1 MTTVAIQKN
10 SPWYTTEE
18 ITNYLKLSRRTLSKH
33 MKYLNYGHHY
43 ILKFAR
49 NPRST
54 ILWHVDHLE
63 KYLCQP
69 VGSAYKNKSA

>member
-1 MTTVAIQKN
+1 MTTVAIEKI

-18 ITNYLKLSRRTLSKH
+18 ITNYLKLSRRTLSNH

-43 ILKFAR
+43 IRKLFR

-54 ILWHVDHLE
+54 IQWYLDQLE

-69 VGSAYKNKSA
+69 VGSDY

>member
-1 MTTVAIQKN
+1 MTTVAIEKI

-18 ITNYLKLSRRTLSKH
+18 ITNFLKLSRRTLIKH

-43 ILKFAR
+43 IRKFAR

-63 KYLCQP
+63 KYLFHP
-69 VGSAYKNKSA
+69 FVSAYKK

>member
-1 MTTVAIQKN
+1 MTTVEIEKI

-18 ITNYLKLSRRTLSKH
+18 ITNYLKLSKRTLSKH

-43 ILKFAR
+43 IRKFAR

-69 VGSAYKNKSA
+69 VGSAYKK